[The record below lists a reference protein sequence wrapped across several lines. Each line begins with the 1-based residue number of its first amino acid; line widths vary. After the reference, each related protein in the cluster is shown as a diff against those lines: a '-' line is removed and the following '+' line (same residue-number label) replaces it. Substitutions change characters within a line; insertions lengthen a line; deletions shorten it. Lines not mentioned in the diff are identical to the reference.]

1 MLSFGY
7 VGTFRAGLR
16 CVCDDLLMAERKA
29 LIDSIGAEAAGWRRT
44 LHQNPQTM
52 YEETFACAFVA
63 EKLKQWGIPHET
75 GVGKTGVV
83 ATIDGQ
89 SPEGGRAIAF
99 RADIDA
105 LDIQEETG
113 LPWASQNK
121 GKMHAC
127 GHDGH
132 TATVLALGRYLQQ
145 TRNFRGR
152 VQLIFQPAE
161 EGGRGAERMVA
172 DGLLERYPF
181 DEIYGFHNFP
191 YRPIGEFWI
200 RSGFMMAATDFFSIQ
215 LHGRGGHAA
224 IPQVC
229 DDLILASTQ
238 IVSAFQGLVSRELN
252 PLSSA
257 VLSVTN
263 LLSGTGASNVMPSSA
278 SLSGTVRCF
287 EADVRNQLEARMRT
301 VISGVADMHCLKHT
315 FAYNRI
321 TDAVSNP
328 AEFVDY
334 SVAAVE
340 RVFGKEAIHTQEPV
354 MGGEDFGYFLERRPG
369 SFIFVGQ
376 GDAEDPS
383 SPHSQGLHTPGYD
396 FNDAINPLVVEYFAE
411 LAETR
416 LAR

>member
-7 VGTFRAGLR
+7 ICTFRARLAY
-16 CVCDDLLMAERKA
+16 VCDDLLMADRKA
-29 LIDSIGAEAAGWRRT
+29 LIESIGAEAAAWRRT

-52 YEETFACAFVA
+52 YEETFASAFVA
-63 EKLKQWGIPHET
+63 DKLKQWGIPHET

-89 SPEGGRAIAF
+89 SPDSGHAIAF

-145 TRNFRGR
+145 TRNFKGR
-152 VQLIFQPAE
+152 VRLIFQPAE
-161 EGGRGAERMVA
+161 EGGRGAERMVT
-172 DGLLERYPF
+172 DGLLERHPF

-238 IVSAFQGLVSRELN
+238 VVSAFQGLISREIN

-257 VLSVTN
+257 VLS
-263 LLSGTGASNVMPSSA
+263 
-278 SLSGTVRCF
+278 
-287 EADVRNQLEARMRT
+287 
-301 VISGVADMHCLKHT
+301 
-315 FAYNRI
+315 
-321 TDAVSNP
+321 
-328 AEFVDY
+328 
-334 SVAAVE
+334 
-340 RVFGKEAIHTQEPV
+340 
-354 MGGEDFGYFLERRPG
+354 
-369 SFIFVGQ
+369 
-376 GDAEDPS
+376 
-383 SPHSQGLHTPGYD
+383 
-396 FNDAINPLVVEYFAE
+396 
-411 LAETR
+411 
-416 LAR
+416 

>member
-1 MLSFGY
+1 
-7 VGTFRAGLR
+7 
-16 CVCDDLLMAERKA
+16 MADRKA
-29 LIDSIGAEAAGWRRT
+29 LIDSISTEAAAWRRT

-52 YEETFACAFVA
+52 YEESFAANFVA
-63 EKLKQWGIPHET
+63 EKLKEWGIAHET
-75 GVGKTGVV
+75 EVGKTGVV

-89 SPEGGRAIAF
+89 SPKRGRAIAF
-99 RADIDA
+99 RADMDA

-132 TATVLALGRYLQQ
+132 TATVLALARYLQQ
-145 TRNFRGR
+145 TRNFQGR
-152 VQLIFQPAE
+152 VRLIFQPAE

-172 DGLLERYPF
+172 DGLLERFPF

-191 YRPIGEFWI
+191 YRPAGEFWI

-215 LHGRGGHAA
+215 LNGRGGHAA
-224 IPQVC
+224 MPSIC

-238 IVSAFQGLVSRELN
+238 LVSAFQGLISREVN

-263 LLSGTGASNVMPSSA
+263 LQSGTGANNVLPSSA
-278 SLSGTVRCF
+278 FLSGTVRCF
-287 EADVRNQLEARMRT
+287 EADVRTQLEARMRT
-301 VISGVADMHCLKHT
+301 VVQGVAEMHRLQHAFT
-315 FAYNRI
+315 YNRI

-328 AEFVDY
+328 AEHVGY
-334 SVAAVE
+334 SISAVE
-340 RVFGKEAIHTQEPV
+340 RVFGAAAIHTQEPM

-376 GDAEDPS
+376 ADADPA
-383 SPHSQGLHTPGYD
+383 SPHSQGLHTPKYD
-396 FNDAINPLVVEYFAE
+396 FNDAINPLVVDYFAE
-411 LAETR
+411 LAEMR
-416 LAR
+416 LAK